1 MKIIIPARKGSK
13 GLPGKNRLLFEHT
26 ISKIPKIYKKDVIV
40 TTDDEVIIE
49 QLSSSECK
57 TLKRQ
62 KALSEDTTSTRDVL
76 QDAID
81 KYNISE
87 DEQIIMLYLTYP
99 ERTWKDIEQALEF
112 YSKTK
117 ARSLLCC
124 SDVKVNPFLCMLK
137 KDNYKGAQII
147 EHNLYRR
154 QDYPECFEIS
164 HFISIFQ
171 SDELKKLNKN
181 LYNKDTVFYKI
192 KSPVDVDTP
201 KDIEKFYGK
210 DNS

>member
-13 GLPGKNRLLFEHT
+13 GLPGKNRLLLEYT
-26 ISKIPKIYKKDVIV
+26 ISKIPEIHKNDVII
-40 TTDDEVIIE
+40 TTDDETIIQ
-49 QLSSSECK
+49 QLSSSEYNV
-57 TLKRQ
+57 LKRQ
-62 KALSEDTTSTRDVL
+62 KSLSEDTTSTRDVL
-76 QDAID
+76 QDVINQ
-81 KYNISE
+81 YNISE
-87 DEQIIMLYLTYP
+87 DEQILMLYLTYP
-99 ERTWKDIEQALEF
+99 ERTWKDVEEVLEF
-112 YSKTK
+112 YSKTQ

-124 SDVKVNPFLCMLK
+124 SDVKVSPFLYMLK
-137 KDNYKGAQII
+137 KDNHKGTQII

-164 HFISIFQ
+164 HFICIFH

-201 KDIEKFYGK
+201 KDIERFYGK

>member
-62 KALSEDTTSTRDVL
+62 KTLSEDTTSTRDVL

-124 SDVKVNPFLCMLK
+124 SDVKVNPFLSLK
-137 KDNYKGAQII
+137 SDIFV
-147 EHNLYRR
+147 
-154 QDYPECFEIS
+154 PELDKLSMCSTTVF
-164 HFISIFQ
+164 FISFL
-171 SDELKKLNKN
+171 S
-181 LYNKDTVFYKI
+181 
-192 KSPVDVDTP
+192 
-201 KDIEKFYGK
+201 
-210 DNS
+210 